1 MKTILDLFD
10 LFINTSKQL
19 AGYLP
24 QSGSDVIQMFGQLLG
39 LASRMNG
46 WVADN
51 IGINMQSILMPIGK
65 LISIVFNFLA
75 ELLKQIVDKLK
86 F

>member
-1 MKTILDLFD
+1 MKTILDLFG

-24 QSGSDVIQMFGQLLG
+24 QSGSDVMQMFGQLLN

-46 WVADN
+46 WIANN

-65 LISIVFNFLA
+65 LIVIIFHFLLDLIKKIVIRL
-75 ELLKQIVDKLK
+75 
-86 F
+86 

>member
-24 QSGSDVIQMFGQLLG
+24 QSGSDVIQMFRQLLT
-39 LASRMNG
+39 LASSMNS
-46 WVADN
+46 WVANN
-51 IGINMQSILMPIGK
+51 IGINIQSILMPIGK
-65 LISIVFNFLA
+65 LIAIAFNFLS
-75 ELLKQIVDKLK
+75 ELLKQIVSKL
-86 F
+86 